1 MLETLART
9 GLCAIIRCP
18 QAGFAADIGRT
29 LLANGVEVLEV
40 SLTTPDAIEAIEQL
54 TAIASR
60 DHDRAWVGAGTVL
73 TRQDLQSVVAVGAR
87 FTVTPA
93 ACEAVSAS
101 IDAGV
106 PVLAGAWTPSE
117 VLAAHLAGATA
128 VKVFPASS
136 GGPGHLK
143 AVREPLPQ
151 VPLVAVGGVSL
162 VDVTSYR
169 AAGALA
175 VGIGS
180 PLIGDAATGGS
191 LDDLAVR
198 ATRFVEACRP

>member
-1 MLETLART
+1 MLETLTRT
-9 GLCAIIRCP
+9 GLCAIIRCQ

-29 LLANGVEVLEV
+29 LLDRGVEVLEV

-54 TAIASR
+54 AEWASS
-60 DHDRAWVGAGTVL
+60 HHEGAWVGAGTVL
-73 TRQDLQSVVAVGAR
+73 TGHDVRRVVAVGAR

-101 IDAGV
+101 IDAGL

-117 VLAAHLAGATA
+117 VLAAHLAGASA

-136 GGPGHLK
+136 GGPGHLR

-151 VPLVAVGGVSL
+151 VPLVAVGGVGL
-162 VDVTSYR
+162 VDVASYR

-180 PLIGDAATGGS
+180 PLVGDAATGGS
-191 LDDLAVR
+191 LEDLAVR